1 MVLHPNK
8 PQTESLPP
16 AKSADQPLAQAGSRR
31 KGWPTGWILLGLLL
45 ASLGGG
51 GIWAQRYL
59 EQQRVQRLQ
68 RLTVPVE
75 VRDLSQR
82 LRVSGQVQPIRQV
95 NVSPR
100 EAGRLAELLVDQGDE
115 VVAGQVLAR
124 MDYGDLASG
133 IRQAQARIQELQARL
148 AEVQAGERPQVIAAA
163 QARVEAARS
172 QVDLAQ
178 KELER
183 IQALVQEGVVARSE
197 LDQRLARLEQA
208 QADLQAA
215 QQELE
220 RLQAG
225 SRPETLQ
232 QIQAQIAQ
240 AQAELAQRQSRLAEA
255 EIRAP
260 FSGVVVQRF
269 AEVGSFVT
277 PTTVAPEATA
287 ASSSSILTL
296 AQGIEVRAEVPEAQI
311 AQVRVGQPVEIQSLA
326 YPDRVVRGQVK
337 RIAPATVV
345 VREVTVFR
353 VFIEPEAGADFLRIG
368 MNVAVD
374 FLGEQYPQAL
384 TVPSVAILREGGQEG
399 VILLDPQ
406 TQRPIYRAVKT
417 GLTQG
422 GITQVL
428 SGLQAGD
435 RVFTALPPG
444 VTLQSLLPQERRP
457 GRTAGGRPHP

>member
-1 MVLHPNK
+1 MILHTDEPK
-8 PQTESLPP
+8 TGSLSTPRP
-16 AKSADQPLAQAGSRR
+16 ADQPLPQSKPRR
-31 KGWPTGWILLGLLL
+31 QRFPFGWMLLGLLL
-45 ASLGGG
+45 AGLGGSG
-51 GIWAQRYL
+51 LLIQRQL
-59 EQQRVQRLQ
+59 QQQRAERLE
-68 RLTVPVE
+68 RLTVPVQ
-75 VRDLSQR
+75 VVDLTQR

-100 EAGRLAELLVDQGDE
+100 ESGRLAELLVDQGDE
-115 VVAGQVLAR
+115 VVAGQLLAR

-148 AEVQAGERPQVIAAA
+148 AEQQAGERPQVIAAA
-163 QARVEAARS
+163 QARVDAARS

-178 KELER
+178 RELER
-183 IQALVQEGVVARSE
+183 IQALVQAGVVARSE
-197 LDQRLARLEQA
+197 LDQRSARLEQA
-208 QADLQAA
+208 QADLRAA

-220 RLQAG
+220 RLQLG

-255 EIRAP
+255 EVRAP

-269 AEVGSFVT
+269 AEVGSFVA
-277 PTTVAPEATA
+277 PTTAASDATA
-287 ASSSSILTL
+287 ASSSSILAL

-311 AQVRVGQPVEIQSLA
+311 AQVRVGQPVEIRSLA
-326 YPDRVVRGQVK
+326 YPDRLVQGRVK

-353 VFIEPEAGADFLRIG
+353 VFVEPEPGADFLRTG
-368 MNVAVD
+368 MTVSVD
-374 FLGEQYPQAL
+374 FIGDPQPQAL
-384 TVPSVAILREGGQEG
+384 TVPSVAILREESQEG
-399 VILLDPQ
+399 VLLLDPQ
-406 TQRPIYRAVKT
+406 SQQPVYRRVET
-417 GLTQG
+417 GITQG
-422 GITQVL
+422 GVTQIL

-444 VTLQSLLPQERRP
+444 VNLETLIKRAEQQP
-457 GRTAGGRPHP
+457 

>member
-1 MVLHPNK
+1 MILRTNE
-8 PQTESLPP
+8 PQTGSPPP
-16 AKSADQPLAQAGSRR
+16 AKSTDQLLPQSGSRNR
-31 KGWPTGWILLGLLL
+31 GLPIGWILVGMLL
-45 ASLGGG
+45 AGLGGG
-51 GIWAQRYL
+51 GILVQRQL
-59 EQQRVQRLQ
+59 RQQMAQRLQ
-68 RLTVPVE
+68 RLTVPVQ
-75 VRDLSQR
+75 VTDLTQR

-100 EAGRLAELLVDQGDE
+100 ESGRLAELLVDQGDE

-124 MDYGDLASG
+124 MDYGDLASS

-148 AEVQAGERPQVIAAA
+148 AELQAGERPQVIAAA
-163 QARVEAARS
+163 QARVDAARS
-172 QVDLAQ
+172 QVSLAQ
-178 KELER
+178 RELER

-220 RLQAG
+220 RLQSG

-277 PTTVAPEATA
+277 PTTAASDVTA
-287 ASSSSILTL
+287 ASSSSILAL

-311 AQVRVGQPVEIQSLA
+311 AQVRVGQPVEIRSLA
-326 YPDRVVRGQVK
+326 YPDRVVQGRVK

-353 VFIEPEAGADFLRIG
+353 VMIEPEPGADFLRTG
-368 MNVAVD
+368 MNVSVD
-374 FLGEQYPQAL
+374 FIGERQPQAL
-384 TVPSVAILREGGQEG
+384 TVPSVAILREQGQEG

-406 TQRPIYRAVKT
+406 TQRPVYRPVET

-428 SGLQAGD
+428 SGLRAGD

-444 VTLQSLLPQERRP
+444 VNLEALIRQEQNRSE
-457 GRTAGGRPHP
+457 TAQIKPHP

>member
-1 MVLHPNK
+1 MILRTNE
-8 PQTESLPP
+8 PQTGSPTP
-16 AKSADQPLAQAGSRR
+16 AKSADQPLPQTGSHNR
-31 KGWPTGWILLGLLL
+31 GLPIGWILVGILL
-45 ASLGGG
+45 AGLGGG
-51 GIWAQRYL
+51 ILVQRQLRQQTAQRL
-59 EQQRVQRLQ
+59 E
-68 RLTVPVE
+68 RLTVPVQ
-75 VRDLSQR
+75 VTDLAQR

-100 EAGRLAELLVDQGDE
+100 ESGRLAELLVDQGDE

-148 AEVQAGERPQVIAAA
+148 AELQAGERPQVIAAA
-163 QARVEAARS
+163 QARVDAARS
-172 QVDLAQ
+172 QVRLAER
-178 KELER
+178 ELER
-183 IQALVQEGVVARSE
+183 IQTLVQQGVVARSE

-208 QADLQAA
+208 QADWQAA

-220 RLQAG
+220 RLRSG

-240 AQAELAQRQSRLAEA
+240 AEAELAQRQSRLAEA

-277 PTTVAPEATA
+277 PTTAASDATA
-287 ASSSSILTL
+287 ASSSSILAL

-311 AQVRVGQPVEIQSLA
+311 AQVRVGQPVEIRSLA
-326 YPDRVVRGQVK
+326 YPDRVVQGRVK

-353 VFIEPEAGADFLRIG
+353 VMIEPETGADFLRTG
-368 MNVAVD
+368 MNVSVD
-374 FLGEQYPQAL
+374 FIGERQPQAL
-384 TVPSVAILREGGQEG
+384 TVPSVAILREQGQEG
-399 VILLDPQ
+399 VILLDPR
-406 TQRPIYRAVKT
+406 TQRPVYRPVET

-428 SGLQAGD
+428 SGLRAGD

-444 VTLQSLLPQERRP
+444 VNLETLIRQEQNRSE
-457 GRTAGGRPHP
+457 TAQIKPHP

>member
-1 MVLHPNK
+1 VK
-8 PQTESLPP
+8 PQTGSLPP
-16 AKSADQPLAQAGSRR
+16 AKSADQPLLQPEPPR

-51 GIWAQRYL
+51 GILVQRYL
-59 EQQRVQRLQ
+59 QQQRVQRLQ

-75 VRDLSQR
+75 VVDLVQR

-95 NVSPR
+95 NVGPR

-124 MDYGDLASG
+124 MDYGDLTSG

-148 AEVQAGERPQVIAAA
+148 AELQAGERPQVIAAA
-163 QARVEAARS
+163 QARVDAAQA
-172 QVDLAQ
+172 QVSLAQ

-183 IQALVQEGVVARSE
+183 IQALVQEGAVARSE

-220 RLQAG
+220 RLRLG
-225 SRPETLQ
+225 SRPETLR

-277 PTTVAPEATA
+277 PTTAASDATA
-287 ASSSSILTL
+287 ASSSSILAL

-311 AQVRVGQPVEIQSLA
+311 AQVRVGQPVEIRSLA
-326 YPDRVVRGQVK
+326 YPDRVVRGRVK

-353 VFIEPEAGADFLRIG
+353 VAIEPEQGADFLRIG
-368 MNVAVD
+368 MNVSVD
-374 FLGEQYPQAL
+374 FLGEQQPQAL

-406 TQRPIYRAVKT
+406 TQRPVYRPVET

-422 GITQVL
+422 GITQIL

-457 GRTAGGRPHP
+457 SRSGRVRPHP

>member
-1 MVLHPNK
+1 MILHTDEPK
-8 PQTESLPP
+8 TGSLSTPRP
-16 AKSADQPLAQAGSRR
+16 ADQPLPQSKPRR
-31 KGWPTGWILLGLLL
+31 QRFPFGWMLLGLLL
-45 ASLGGG
+45 AGLGGSG
-51 GIWAQRYL
+51 LLIQRQL
-59 EQQRVQRLQ
+59 QQQRAERLE
-68 RLTVPVE
+68 RLTVPVQ
-75 VRDLSQR
+75 VVDLTQR

-100 EAGRLAELLVDQGDE
+100 ESGRLAELLVDQGDE
-115 VVAGQVLAR
+115 VVAGQLLAR

-148 AEVQAGERPQVIAAA
+148 AEQQAGERPQVIAAA
-163 QARVEAARS
+163 QARVDAARS

-178 KELER
+178 RELER
-183 IQALVQEGVVARSE
+183 IQALVQAGVVARSE
-197 LDQRLARLEQA
+197 LDQRSARLEQA
-208 QADLQAA
+208 QADLRAA

-220 RLQAG
+220 RLQLG

-240 AQAELAQRQSRLAEA
+240 AQAELAQRQSRLADTEV
-255 EIRAP
+255 RAP

-269 AEVGSFVT
+269 AEVGSFVA
-277 PTTVAPEATA
+277 PTTAASDATA
-287 ASSSSILTL
+287 ASSSSILAL

-311 AQVRVGQPVEIQSLA
+311 AQVRVGQPVEIRSLA
-326 YPDRVVRGQVK
+326 YPDRLVQGRVK

-353 VFIEPEAGADFLRIG
+353 VFVEPEPGADFLRTG
-368 MNVAVD
+368 MTVSVD
-374 FLGEQYPQAL
+374 FIGDPQPQAL
-384 TVPSVAILREGGQEG
+384 TVPSVAVLREESQEG

-406 TQRPIYRAVKT
+406 TRQPVYRRVET
-417 GLTQG
+417 GITQG
-422 GITQVL
+422 GVTQIL

-444 VTLQSLLPQERRP
+444 VNLETLIKRAEQQP
-457 GRTAGGRPHP
+457 

>member
-1 MVLHPNK
+1 VILHTDEPK
-8 PQTESLPP
+8 TGSLSTPRP
-16 AKSADQPLAQAGSRR
+16 ADQPLPQSKPRR
-31 KGWPTGWILLGLLL
+31 QRFPFGWMLLGLLL
-45 ASLGGG
+45 AGLGGSG
-51 GIWAQRYL
+51 LLIQRQL
-59 EQQRVQRLQ
+59 QQQRAERLE
-68 RLTVPVE
+68 RLTVPVQ
-75 VRDLSQR
+75 VVDLTQR

-100 EAGRLAELLVDQGDE
+100 ESGRLAELLVDQGDE
-115 VVAGQVLAR
+115 VVAGQLLAR

-148 AEVQAGERPQVIAAA
+148 AEQQAGERPQVIAAA
-163 QARVEAARS
+163 QARVDAARS

-178 KELER
+178 RELER
-183 IQALVQEGVVARSE
+183 IQALVQAGVVARSE
-197 LDQRLARLEQA
+197 LDQRSARLEQA
-208 QADLQAA
+208 QADLRAA

-220 RLQAG
+220 RLQLG

-240 AQAELAQRQSRLAEA
+240 AQAELAQRQSRLADTEV
-255 EIRAP
+255 RAP

-269 AEVGSFVT
+269 AEVGSFVA
-277 PTTVAPEATA
+277 PTTAASDATA
-287 ASSSSILTL
+287 ASSSSILAL

-311 AQVRVGQPVEIQSLA
+311 AQVRVGQPVEIRSLA
-326 YPDRVVRGQVK
+326 YPDRLVQGRVK

-353 VFIEPEAGADFLRIG
+353 VFVEPEPGADFLRTG
-368 MNVAVD
+368 MTVSVD
-374 FLGEQYPQAL
+374 FIGDPQPQAL
-384 TVPSVAILREGGQEG
+384 TVPSVAVLREESQEG

-406 TQRPIYRAVKT
+406 SRQPVYRRVET
-417 GLTQG
+417 GITQG
-422 GITQVL
+422 GVTQIL

-444 VTLQSLLPQERRP
+444 VNLETLIKRAEQQP
-457 GRTAGGRPHP
+457 